1 MLNPSVN
8 LCSLSFYAAFVKIFW
23 GPLFFVRI
31 SMAVR
36 RLCKCETH
44 MFASVLGILFYVPD
58 NFMPIGLT
66 VSHFIS
72 MSDKVGAYNT

>member
-1 MLNPSVN
+1 MQSINGVHEDFLGS
-8 LCSLSFYAAFVKIFW
+8 II
-23 GPLFFVRI
+23 FVRK
-31 SMAVR
+31 STAVR

-58 NFMPIGLT
+58 NFMLIRLT